1 MAALL
6 NARGYA
12 TFRIDMPG
20 VGDSDGP
27 RGRLICDEQVAVTR
41 RAIDILQARAE
52 LDPHRI
58 AVGGASFGAA
68 VSVYVGGTD
77 ARVAAVLSSGGW
89 GNGER
94 KSKLQH
100 PPPDD
105 WAKFTS
111 MIEAGRKA
119 VAAGETMMVPRFDIV
134 PIPPHL
140 RANLDVTSLMEF
152 DVETAIGVFEF
163 RPDDMVG
170 KSAPRPLLLLH
181 PTNDSVT
188 PSSESVELFRHAGPT
203 TELHLIADVEHFMF
217 SEENIRVTHIISD
230 WLDKFFPAA

>member
-1 MAALL
+1 M
-6 NARGYA
+6 
-12 TFRIDMPG
+12 
-20 VGDSDGP
+20 
-27 RGRLICDEQVAVTR
+27 
-41 RAIDILQARAE
+41 
-52 LDPHRI
+52 
-58 AVGGASFGAA
+58 
-68 VSVYVGGTD
+68 
-77 ARVAAVLSSGGW
+77 
-89 GNGER
+89 
-94 KSKLQH
+94 
-100 PPPDD
+100 
-105 WAKFTS
+105 
-111 MIEAGRKA
+111 RKA

-134 PIPPHL
+134 PITPHL

-170 KSAPRPLLLLH
+170 KIAPRPLLLLH

-230 WLDKFFPAA
+230 RLDKFFPAA